1 MPAIG
6 FRWAQRGTGGARAAI
21 LVLFGLAVAAPLQ
34 VAAEPAF
41 ARMYKQAYGYSPSCN
56 ACHKDGGGTPLNA
69 YGEQYKQAGMDVA
82 AFDTIAELDGDG
94 DGHANAAESAAKANP
109 GSDKSTPSAP
119 GDWLD
124 TASLIPQD
132 VQDLFPGV
140 RTWLPKDAILT
151 EAEIARAAAFGVTLG
166 ADDENTIYIP
176 VENRRPAGTALI
188 FPARFDGRDFFLL
201 LATDRKL
208 NVTAVKPLNTR
219 LVPEAGDSAVYDS
232 FVGQPVNALP
242 AAAGDGVD
250 AAITEA
256 VRKAGALLWVRLK
269 GA

>member
-1 MPAIG
+1 MPAIPS
-6 FRWAQRGTGGARAAI
+6 RRVPRCAA
-21 LVLFGLAVAAPLQ
+21 LAALFLGVGLVAAPQ
-34 VAAEPAF
+34 AHAEPAF
-41 ARMYKQAYGYSPSCN
+41 ARMYKQVYGYSPSCN
-56 ACHKDGGGTPLNA
+56 ACHKDGGGTPLNN
-69 YGEQYKQAGMDVA
+69 YGEQYKTAGMDLA

-94 DGHANAAESAAKANP
+94 DGHANGAESAAKANP
-109 GSDKSTPSAP
+109 GHAKSTP
-119 GDWLD
+119 GDTGNWLD
-124 TASLIPQD
+124 TASLIPQE
-132 VQDLFPGV
+132 VQRLFPEV

-151 EAEIARAAAFGVTLG
+151 AAEIERAAAFGVTLG

-188 FPARFDGRDFFLL
+188 FPARFDGRDFFLM

-208 NVTAVKPLNTR
+208 NVTTVQPLNTR
-219 LVPEAGDSAVYDS
+219 LVPEARDSKVYASFEGQAV
-232 FVGQPVNALP
+232 NRLP
-242 AAAGDGVD
+242 AAEGDGVD